1 MSDRLADDANIV
13 GLFERAAGRRG
24 DAAAIVAADGS
35 VLWTFAAL
43 AEAAARLAHGLAAVG
58 VGPGDRVLLLDPDPR
73 RRYALFAG
81 IVWAGAAVV
90 IPPVSVPPWDAIRVA
105 AVAGPTAVAFGPRLW
120 PVLETHP
127 ALRAIRL
134 RIQAAGP
141 RLPGSVRLDLRT
153 TRTAR
158 PAPVPPD
165 APAIVSFTTGSTGA
179 PRPVLR
185 SHGVL
190 RAQHEAL
197 ARLRDLTDADRELVG
212 LPLLVLHNL
221 GSGVTSVLPG
231 RGVGGATGGRGILES
246 VALTRASAAA
256 GFPALFEAAVA
267 GARPGGAS
275 GLRAIQLGGTR
286 VQARLIPALEAL
298 APGARIEVVYGSTE
312 VEPIAAIDG
321 PAYVEAL
328 AAGDAEAGV
337 CAGEIVEGLEV
348 RIGPVLVD
356 GTAPPG
362 APAGRVLVRGAHAA
376 STDPDGWVSTGDLGR
391 VDPDGRLWLLG
402 RLADAVRGLSPFVV
416 ELEAER
422 LAGVRRAALVR
433 VEGLAGPRAVLAVE
447 PVARTGA
454 GAVTD
459 PLDTL
464 QQLVVKRDWPIERVD
479 IRPRLPVTRGPGA
492 KVDTRAL
499 ARDGRRTLP

>member
-1 MSDRLADDANIV
+1 
-13 GLFERAAGRRG
+13 
-24 DAAAIVAADGS
+24 
-35 VLWTFAAL
+35 
-43 AEAAARLAHGLAAVG
+43 
-58 VGPGDRVLLLDPDPR
+58 
-73 RRYALFAG
+73 
-81 IVWAGAAVV
+81 
-90 IPPVSVPPWDAIRVA
+90 
-105 AVAGPTAVAFGPRLW
+105 
-120 PVLETHP
+120 
-127 ALRAIRL
+127 
-134 RIQAAGP
+134 
-141 RLPGSVRLDLRT
+141 
-153 TRTAR
+153 
-158 PAPVPPD
+158 VPPD

-179 PRPVLR
+179 PWPVLR

-231 RGVGGATGGRGILES
+231 RSVGGAAGSRGILES
-246 VALTRASAAA
+246 VARTRASAAA

-286 VQARLIPALEAL
+286 VQVRLIPALEAL

-321 PAYVEAL
+321 PAYVQAL
-328 AAGDAEAGV
+328 AAGDADAGV
-337 CAGEIVEGLEV
+337 CAGRTVEGLEV
-348 RIGPVLVD
+348 RIEPVLAD
-356 GTAPPG
+356 GAEPPG
-362 APAGRVLVRGAHAA
+362 APAGRVLVRGAHVS

-391 VDPDGRLWLLG
+391 MDPDGRLWLLG
-402 RLADAVRGLSPFVV
+402 RLADAVRGLSPFGV

-447 PVARTGA
+447 RVAGTGA
-454 GAVTD
+454 DAVAD
-459 PLDTL
+459 PLDAL
-464 QQLVVKRDWPIERVD
+464 RQLVVRRDWPIERID

-499 ARDGRRTLP
+499 ARDGSRTLP

>member
-1 MSDRLADDANIV
+1 
-13 GLFERAAGRRG
+13 
-24 DAAAIVAADGS
+24 
-35 VLWTFAAL
+35 
-43 AEAAARLAHGLAAVG
+43 
-58 VGPGDRVLLLDPDPR
+58 
-73 RRYALFAG
+73 
-81 IVWAGAAVV
+81 
-90 IPPVSVPPWDAIRVA
+90 
-105 AVAGPTAVAFGPRLW
+105 
-120 PVLETHP
+120 
-127 ALRAIRL
+127 
-134 RIQAAGP
+134 
-141 RLPGSVRLDLRT
+141 
-153 TRTAR
+153 
-158 PAPVPPD
+158 VPPD

-337 CAGEIVEGLEV
+337 CAGRIVEGLEV

-422 LAGVRRAALVR
+422 LAGVCRAALVR